1 LPGTLIAQAIC
12 CLLECGFEQSDKK
25 IRLPVFIGRSEIMST
40 SSVTA
45 TASDIQMDYMKLLVT
60 QLQNQNPLEPL
71 DNNEMASQLAQFSQL
86 QQLETMNSSFVQVL
100 ASAERSYA
108 NSLIGKDVSFVG
120 NTETGETGI
129 INGPVEQVFNNI
141 DGEILLIVGN
151 HTLGLEEVISVK
163 N

>member
-1 LPGTLIAQAIC
+1 M
-12 CLLECGFEQSDKK
+12 
-25 IRLPVFIGRSEIMST
+25 LPVFIGRSEIMST

-120 NTETGETGI
+120 ATDTGETGI

>member
-1 LPGTLIAQAIC
+1 
-12 CLLECGFEQSDKK
+12 
-25 IRLPVFIGRSEIMST
+25 MST

-100 ASAERSYA
+100 AAAERSYA
-108 NSLIGKDVSFVG
+108 NSLIGKEVSFVG
-120 NTETGETGI
+120 STETGETGI
-129 INGPVEQVFNNI
+129 IEGAVEQVFNNI